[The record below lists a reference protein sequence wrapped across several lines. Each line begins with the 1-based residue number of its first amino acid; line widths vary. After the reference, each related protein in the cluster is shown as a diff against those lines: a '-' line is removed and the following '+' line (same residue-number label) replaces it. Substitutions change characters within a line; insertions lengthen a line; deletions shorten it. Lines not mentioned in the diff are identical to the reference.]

1 MIKSTGYLG
10 FLGFAVISAMTAAY
24 PCQAQTTVKS
34 RIDVTETQDITSTE
48 SPNVANTSASDLG
61 KNPNISKSFTVS
73 ELNSTPPNSRPPIT
87 TPQNQ
92 SARTNPLGCRFFN
105 TPSMQQ

>member
-1 MIKSTGYLG
+1 
-10 FLGFAVISAMTAAY
+10 MTAY

-34 RIDVTETQDITSTE
+34 QTNVNATQEITITE
-48 SPNVANTSASDLG
+48 SPNLANTSASNLG

-73 ELNSTPPNSRPPIT
+73 ELNSTPPNSTSPIT

-92 SARTNPLGCRFFN
+92 SARTNPLGCRFFDS
-105 TPSMQQ
+105 PSMQQ

>member
-10 FLGFAVISAMTAAY
+10 FLGFAVISAMTAY

-34 RIDVTETQDITSTE
+34 QINVTETQEITSTE
-48 SPNVANTSASDLG
+48 SADVAKTPASDLG
-61 KNPNISKSFTVS
+61 KNPNLSKSFTVS
-73 ELNSTPPNSRPPIT
+73 ELNSTPANSRPPIT

-92 SARTNPLGCRFFN
+92 SGRTNPLGCRFFD
-105 TPSMQQ
+105 TPSMKQ

>member
-1 MIKSTGYLG
+1 MIKSTGYFR
-10 FLGFAVISAMTAAY
+10 FLGFAVIYAMTAY

-34 RIDVTETQDITSTE
+34 QINVTETQNITSTE
-48 SPNVANTSASDLG
+48 SADVAKTSASDIG

-73 ELNSTPPNSRPPIT
+73 ELNTTLPNSRPPIT
-87 TPQNQ
+87 TPQNK
-92 SARTNPLGCRFFN
+92 SVRTNPLGCRFFD

>member
-1 MIKSTGYLG
+1 MIKSTGYFWCLS
-10 FLGFAVISAMTAAY
+10 FAVISAMAAS

-34 RIDVTETQDITSTE
+34 PINVTETQDITSTE
-48 SPNVANTSASDLG
+48 SPDVTNSSVSNIGKTSNT
-61 KNPNISKSFTVS
+61 SKSFTVS
-73 ELNSTPPNSRPPIT
+73 ELNTTPSNSSPSIT

-92 SARTNPLGCRFFN
+92 SARTNPLGCRFFT

>member
-1 MIKSTGYLG
+1 MIKSTGYFWCLS
-10 FLGFAVISAMTAAY
+10 FAVISAMTAY

-34 RIDVTETQDITSTE
+34 PINVTETQDITSTE
-48 SPNVANTSASDLG
+48 SPDVTNSSVSNIG
-61 KNPNISKSFTVS
+61 KTPNNSKSFTVS
-73 ELNSTPPNSRPPIT
+73 KLNSTPSNSSPPIT

-92 SARTNPLGCRFFN
+92 SARTNPLGCRFFT